1 VADSLIRQY
10 ECVRQ
15 NSDHPR
21 LHEIGIQSVYE
32 AVLQPGDT
40 VIDGGAHS
48 GKHTIPMAHAVGSAG
63 RVFAFEPSPKPY
75 GRLSKNLAEANEE
88 LRDFTVGLRQ
98 RARSRL
104 RGSGCLRE
112 GTTA

>member
-21 LHEIGIQSVYE
+21 LHEIGIQAVYE

-48 GKHTIPMAHAVGSAG
+48 GKHTIPMARAVGSAG
-63 RVFAFEPSPKPY
+63 RVFAFEPSPEPY
-75 GRLSKNLAEANEE
+75 GRLSKNLAEA
-88 LRDFTVGLRQ
+88 TS
-98 RARSRL
+98 AM
-104 RGSGCLRE
+104 
-112 GTTA
+112 